1 MGRAPSSSNA
11 AVRRLQDLIAERQL
25 EPGDRLGTETELAEE
40 LAVSRPAVVREAVRL
55 LSRANLVRAAR
66 GPGGGVFV
74 AQTADR
80 GLARTVSD
88 AIAVM
93 LKNNL
98 TSIPELIEVRLLLEV
113 PLAGLAAERADA
125 ATVSQLRR
133 AIDEAER
140 GADDE
145 GTQRETDTRFH
156 RTIAEAGG
164 KPGRVRARRLVTSP
178 AAAEVLPELIEPAIV
193 ESVARDQHRQILDA
207 IEQHKPALAEQ
218 AMREHLRYIDQLC
231 RIVSRPAS

>member
-1 MGRAPSSSNA
+1 MGRAPSSDA

-40 LAVSRPAVVREAVRL
+40 LAVSRPALREAVRL

-74 AQTADR
+74 AQTADG

-93 LKNNL
+93 LTNKL

-125 ATVSQLRR
+125 ATVYQLRR

-145 GTQRETDTRFH
+145 AAQRETDTRFH

-164 KPGRVRARRLVTSP
+164 NRVASALAAWSHLVLQP
-178 AAAEVLPELIEPAIV
+178 ALKELIEPAIV

-218 AMREHLRYIDQLC
+218 AMREHLRYLTDLLE
-231 RIVSRPAS
+231 IVSRPASAD

>member
-1 MGRAPSSSNA
+1 MGRAPSSDE
-11 AVRRLQDLIAERQL
+11 AVRRIQQLIAERQL

-40 LAVSRPAVVREAVRL
+40 LAVTRPAVREAVRM
-55 LSRANLVRAAR
+55 LSRTNLVRAAR

-88 AIAVM
+88 AIAGM
-93 LKNNL
+93 LANRL
-98 TSIPELIEVRLLLEV
+98 TTIPELIEVRLLLEV
-113 PLAGLAAERADA
+113 PLVGLAAQRADA
-125 ATVSQLRR
+125 ATVGQLRR
-133 AIDEAER
+133 AIEDAER

-145 GTQRETDTRFH
+145 QVQRDTDTAFH
-156 RTIAEAGG
+156 RTIAEASGNRVACALVAWSHLVFQPLL
-164 KPGRVRARRLVTSP
+164 KDLIAPG
-178 AAAEVLPELIEPAIV
+178 IV

-218 AMREHLRYIDQLC
+218 AMREHLRYLTDLLE
-231 RIVSRPAS
+231 IVSRPVS